1 MLKLYLLLYAD
12 DIVILAESR
21 EGLQEGLDILA
32 EYCKIWKST
41 VNKDKTKIMIF

>member
-12 DIVILAESR
+12 NIVIFVESR

-32 EYCKIWKST
+32 EYCKK
-41 VNKDKTKIMIF
+41 